1 LSAHLAVADGIAQ
14 AVRAAG
20 AGSGQRLLADV
31 EVEVSHDAGAVLSEP
46 VPPGGGAPRRRLGGA
61 GEEIIDGDDSGGDE
75 AGLHVPRE
83 PHLRV
88 PAARVGADQQR
99 DSPPSR
105 LRAQI

>member
-1 LSAHLAVADGIAQ
+1 M
-14 AVRAAG
+14 RAAG
-20 AGSGQRLLADV
+20 VGSGQRLLADV
-31 EVEVSHDAGAVLSEP
+31 EVEVSHDTGVVL
-46 VPPGGGAPRRRLGGA
+46 VPPGGGAPRRRLGG
-61 GEEIIDGDDSGGDE
+61 GREGIIDGDDSGGDE